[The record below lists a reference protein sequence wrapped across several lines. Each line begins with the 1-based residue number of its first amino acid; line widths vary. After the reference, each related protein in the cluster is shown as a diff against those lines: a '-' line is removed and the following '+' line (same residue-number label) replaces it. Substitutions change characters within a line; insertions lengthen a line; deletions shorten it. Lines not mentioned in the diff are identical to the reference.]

1 MCREL
6 GALSNG
12 WLMGRSRAAV
22 QGQGDQR
29 SSAGGSSCSRHG
41 SEVSATLAL
50 ANLSQHQPCKMLFN
64 NILVFVNLEDEN

>member
-12 WLMGRSRAAV
+12 WLMIR
-22 QGQGDQR
+22 DQR